1 MGVTFEEIERQ
12 FIDAG
17 FGEQFESACS
27 ILLPRLE
34 RRSDQR
40 SYVNCVVLTGDV
52 YENKIMFAGLLYDMA
67 KKVIGCRD
75 LRVIRSVPY
84 NNADFKDSTQEWM
97 EAGEDSQLHIY
108 VLDGPTSLR
117 TTVIDYGRLPNR
129 LIVYVQQTN
138 ELIDLKYEMNILEVK
153 IPDFN
158 FGMTRYYLQTLLPN
172 EKLATSKLDCVTDYA
187 ELRYCISVLYPKA
200 DLEFIKDGCVIDYAK
215 VRSIVISAKTASVI
229 ELWKKLGDVPITSNL
244 ALQ

>member
-97 EAGEDSQLHIY
+97 EAGEDTTLKSCIFCIFYQIQHSSDS
-108 VLDGPTSLR
+108 VTSLVLSSLDIHLR
-117 TTVIDYGRLPNR
+117 RVHSKKSHLYFFAK
-129 LIVYVQQTN
+129 TN
-138 ELIDLKYEMNILEVK
+138 E
-153 IPDFN
+153 
-158 FGMTRYYLQTLLPN
+158 
-172 EKLATSKLDCVTDYA
+172 
-187 ELRYCISVLYPKA
+187 
-200 DLEFIKDGCVIDYAK
+200 
-215 VRSIVISAKTASVI
+215 
-229 ELWKKLGDVPITSNL
+229 
-244 ALQ
+244 